1 MLWSSILNW
10 DNFGLKA
17 LIAVWLTKFGK
28 RSRKVGV
35 SWINQ
40 MPRPQLLPKLF
51 NVHPFFEKQFTRAIL
66 FGKGSIFWKKFRNP
80 KIAIEVGL
88 ESMFYI
94 VLLGNVKRS
103 DCLIICCYCIEGKG
117 SHDVFS
123 LFTPPWPWSA
133 ESSISLTRGHNSAL
147 FTYISTTRSASNVQV
162 TFIWRITFLTYHN
175 SALFAYIS
183 NLLLFEV

>member
-1 MLWSSILNW
+1 MNW

-17 LIAVWLTKFGK
+17 LIAVWQLTKFGK

-51 NVHPFFEKQFTRAIL
+51 NVHPFFEKQFNRAIL
-66 FGKGSIFWKKFRNP
+66 FGMGSIFWKKFLTP

-88 ESMFYI
+88 DSMFYI

-103 DCLIICCYCIEGKG
+103 DCSIISCYCIEGKG

-147 FTYISTTRSASNVQV
+147 SPIFPPHARPPTSK
-162 TFIWRITFLTYHN
+162 
-175 SALFAYIS
+175 
-183 NLLLFEV
+183 LLLFGGLLS

>member
-1 MLWSSILNW
+1 MFALSLRNSLPEQYCSEW
-10 DNFGLKA
+10 DQFFG
-17 LIAVWLTKFGK
+17 
-28 RSRKVGV
+28 
-35 SWINQ
+35 
-40 MPRPQLLPKLF
+40 
-51 NVHPFFEKQFTRAIL
+51 
-66 FGKGSIFWKKFRNP
+66 KKFRNP

-88 ESMFYI
+88 DSMFYI

-103 DCLIICCYCIEGKG
+103 DCLIISCYCIEGKG

-162 TFIWRITFLTYHN
+162 TSIWRITFLTYHDLL
-175 SALFAYIS
+175 LFDYIS
-183 NLLLFEV
+183 NFYLRSNQEFSFF